1 MSSNH
6 LQIKGGQG
14 RIAAMISLLEGIRVL
29 DLCRL
34 AAGTTTKLAD
44 LGAEVIKVEEP
55 PYGDYLRGLPPI
67 VPEAGVG
74 LFYLMINRNK
84 KSLGLDLKSER
95 GREIF
100 FELLQ
105 TADAVVEISKPG
117 TFERL
122 GLDYRSL
129 RTLKPDIVY
138 CSITG
143 YGQTGP
149 YRALPS
155 HGMNIDAAAGL
166 LEISHSPGARPEIKV
181 GSAFGLETG
190 STHAAL
196 GVVAALL
203 NRARTG
209 RGCHI
214 DAACWEG
221 AVAANRKLP
230 PALNLPPDAFED
242 PLREGGI
249 GPKYN
254 VYGTKDDKVLLI
266 CPIEKKF
273 WSAFC
278 RAIGHEEWS
287 GRGHYGDLPMDY
299 GESDPALRDDLEAV
313 MRTRTRDEWVATL
326 LAADVPVSPVLSA
339 DELVDDPHIADRHMV
354 VTAED
359 GLRYVRL
366 PLQVDGQGAGVALPA
381 PVLGADTAEILAGLG
396 YDTGAQA
403 ELRAGG
409 VVA

>member
-1 MSSNH
+1 
-6 LQIKGGQG
+6 
-14 RIAAMISLLEGIRVL
+14 MIPLLEGVRVL

-34 AAGTTTKLAD
+34 AAGATTKLAD

-67 VPEAGVG
+67 VPGAGVG

-84 KSLGLDLKSER
+84 KSLGLNLKSER

-122 GLDYRSL
+122 GLGYESL
-129 RTLKPDIVY
+129 RAAKPDIVY

-166 LEISHSPGARPEIKV
+166 LEITHSPGTRPEIKV
-181 GSAFGLETG
+181 GSALGLEMG
-190 STHAAL
+190 STNAAL

-203 NRARTG
+203 ARSRTG

-221 AVAANRKLP
+221 GVAANRKLP
-230 PALNLPPDAFED
+230 PALNLPPGAFED

-273 WSAFC
+273 WAAFC
-278 RAIGHEEWS
+278 AAIGHEEWT

-299 GESDPALRDDLEAV
+299 GESDPALRDDIEAV
-313 MRTRTRDEWVATL
+313 MRTRTRDEWVAML

-339 DELVDDPHIADRHMV
+339 EELVDDPHVAERNMV
-354 VTAED
+354 VTDEA
-359 GLRYVRL
+359 GMRYVRL
-366 PLQVDGQGAGVALPA
+366 PLQIDGQPGGVSFPA
-381 PVLGADTAEILAGLG
+381 PTLGAHTGEILAGLG
-396 YDTGAQA
+396 YDDDA
-403 ELRAGG
+403 RAALAADG